1 MDSRR
6 TERYRIHLEEIAG
19 SFSLYAGDKQFQYMR
34 INDVSTSG
42 AGVMLSQPLAIG
54 TSVRL
59 TFCADD
65 WAVTVD
71 GGVIWCRRQSLP
83 VGTSELQENFRLGV
97 QYHLENIDR
106 NLIFFHATRST
117 IKTFH

>member
-1 MDSRR
+1 MDSRK

-19 SFSLYAGDKQFQYMR
+19 SFCLHAGDKQFQYMR

-54 TSVRL
+54 TPVRL
-59 TFCADD
+59 TFAADD

-71 GGVIWCRRQSLP
+71 GSIVWCRRQALP
-83 VGTSELQENFRLGV
+83 VGTSELQENFRVGV
-97 QYHLENIDR
+97 QFLAENIDR

-117 IKTFH
+117 LKTFH